1 MGLAEQCAVT
11 FGAGLATENLKPVI
25 AIYST
30 FLQRSY
36 DQILHDVCIQNLP
49 VTFALDRAGLVG
61 ADGPTHHGVFDFSY
75 LRHLPHIVI
84 MAPKDENELQSMVKT
99 AVDYE
104 DGPVALRYP
113 RGSGVGVPLS
123 DQPSTLP
130 IGKAE
135 VLKEGLDL
143 LILAI
148 GNRVYPG
155 LEAANVL
162 MDIGINATV
171 INARFV
177 KPLDI
182 DLIAPLAE
190 KIGKVITVE
199 DHVLAGGFGSAVIEM
214 FADQGISAHVRRL
227 GIPDEFVEHGDVKVL
242 YNQYGYDEQGII
254 KAGQDLL
261 SLE

>member
-1 MGLAEQCAVT
+1 
-11 FGAGLATENLKPVI
+11 
-25 AIYST
+25 
-30 FLQRSY
+30 
-36 DQILHDVCIQNLP
+36 
-49 VTFALDRAGLVG
+49 
-61 ADGPTHHGVFDFSY
+61 
-75 LRHLPHIVI
+75 
-84 MAPKDENELQSMVKT
+84 MVKT